1 MFGHDPE
8 LPNGFQDADFEMRA
22 LEEEANRLHRETMA
36 HDKRKLAQ
44 TASLAWTQPSKEPA
58 FGTKDFANGSWGNTQ
73 SPDKMLEHLVDR
85 FGPKQLLDAIAQICL
100 EKKITCSLNS
110 NLEGGD

>member
-1 MFGHDPE
+1 MFGYDPE

-22 LEEEANRLHRETMA
+22 LEEEANRLHREKLPPVYEEGQ
-36 HDKRKLAQ
+36 HDWN
-44 TASLAWTQPSKEPA
+44 TGTKEPA

-73 SPDKMLEHLVDR
+73 SPDKMLEGLVDR

>member
-8 LPNGFQDADFEMRA
+8 LPDGFQDADFEMRA
-22 LEEEANRLHRETMA
+22 LEEEGNRFHREE
-36 HDKRKLAQ
+36 KKK
-44 TASLAWTQPSKEPA
+44 KEQS
-58 FGTKDFANGSWGNTQ
+58 FGTKDFANGSWGNTA
-73 SPDKMLEHLVDR
+73 SPDKTLEYLVDR
-85 FGPKQLLDAIAQICL
+85 FGPRQLLDAIAEICK